1 MTTQKSFL
9 SLFFLQPT
17 NGLLLPLILLDRK
30 LWPDF
35 VTQFMYTRLS
45 ALLSLLWFKF
55 AIFFQW
61 KLRTIVAIFQQYVYC
76 NAIEFRSVCNVR
88 LHKLSP
94 IKKLFPYLYFLD
106 YLCFPLFPL
115 VFPGCPVFVCFPFC
129 PLFFFCL
136 SLFPVFALVFHCFHC
151 SYLFSLVI
159 PCFSCFPRSLFS
171 LAPLFLSVF
180 YCFPVLFFQF
190 SLVLPC
196 FSGFYFLFL
205 FYCVFLCF
213 HG

>member
-1 MTTQKSFL
+1 MTSQKSFL

-30 LWPDF
+30 RFCSPNLC
-35 VTQFMYTRLS
+35 TRDW
-45 ALLSLLWFKF
+45 ARLLSLLWFKF

-88 LHKLSP
+88 LHKLSR
-94 IKKLFPYLYFLD
+94 IKKLFPYLCFLD

-129 PLFFFCL
+129 PLFFFCF
-136 SLFPVFALVFHCFHC
+136 SLFPVFCPCFP
-151 SYLFSLVI
+151 LFS
-159 PCFSCFPRSLFS
+159 
-171 LAPLFLSVF
+171 LFLSVF
-180 YCFPVLFFQF
+180 SCYPMFFLFSSQSVFPCSTVFICFLLFPGAFFSVFSCFTLFLWILLSFPVL
-190 SLVLPC
+190 
-196 FSGFYFLFL
+196 LF
-205 FYCVFLCF
+205 FLCF